1 MDDCKVPMLY
11 CFANLQMQNHAKIA
25 EMVDKPY
32 MPREARPAMVGK
44 AGAAPV
50 RTVGGHHAG
59 PAPGQS
65 APQEPPRPAPGGFLD
80 ITPDKSLIRKL
91 GSTGYRTYDAIS
103 ELVDNSI
110 DARGG
115 RKIVVKVSVGYVSGS
130 IGVEDDG
137 TGMDLAELRDA
148 MTVAK
153 EAVHP
158 RGKRLGMFGLGMK
171 TACSFLG
178 RSFSVATSRAGSGT
192 EYIVDYDE
200 DCWEGDASVG
210 WKSLPYRTR
219 KKQDPAAHGTRVR
232 IGRLRVPVYAEQ
244 TTVFKKRLG
253 ERYAE
258 YMRQGQAEIRINR
271 VTCEPVSHK
280 VADGSIR
287 EFKVETSAGPVPA
300 WIGMLERR
308 SVTGSYGIDLYYRN
322 RLIKMHSKFG
332 IRSHPDMAR
341 IVGRISLDH
350 VPVNFHKTDF
360 IAESAEYAE
369 AERAFREHP
378 EVREAARAQRPGR
391 GDGAAAAAGV
401 HGYLFGRTDD
411 PAPVALRMGRD
422 ASERLLGALRPA
434 RFRVGGRT
442 VRIDYADSGGAPYAI
457 DARGPA
463 VRVTVNRKSRLF
475 SAVANPLYL
484 VALAVAEARALC
496 IIEGGMGDFLGER
509 SRIWTRTVEGWLPEK
524 RGPAAE
530 GRRQRRR
537 AALAGYRVSRRLEGL
552 ESFLAGR
559 YEIALEFSGLSTLE
573 WYTHNVIGTPIYSLY
588 TEKGQGGYL
597 RDLVMEHDGAFVP
610 VVGPNGDAMRELLD
624 ANRGRPFVAIREYAK
639 GGLRQ
644 GLAPPATAWMDL
656 LREARLHHMPMLDE
670 DLAAILMRLRERGL
684 VDISELEAVAK
695 RRGKMS
701 DLREFADDVF
711 GRRRG

>member
-1 MDDCKVPMLY
+1 M
-11 CFANLQMQNHAKIA
+11 
-25 EMVDKPY
+25 
-32 MPREARPAMVGK
+32 
-44 AGAAPV
+44 
-50 RTVGGHHAG
+50 
-59 PAPGQS
+59 
-65 APQEPPRPAPGGFLD
+65 
-80 ITPDKSLIRKL
+80 
-91 GSTGYRTYDAIS
+91 
-103 ELVDNSI
+103 
-110 DARGG
+110 
-115 RKIVVKVSVGYVSGS
+115 
-130 IGVEDDG
+130 
-137 TGMDLAELRDA
+137 
-148 MTVAK
+148 
-153 EAVHP
+153 
-158 RGKRLGMFGLGMK
+158 
-171 TACSFLG
+171 
-178 RSFSVATSRAGSGT
+178 
-192 EYIVDYDE
+192 
-200 DCWEGDASVG
+200 
-210 WKSLPYRTR
+210 
-219 KKQDPAAHGTRVR
+219 
-232 IGRLRVPVYAEQ
+232 
-244 TTVFKKRLG
+244 
-253 ERYAE
+253 
-258 YMRQGQAEIRINR
+258 
-271 VTCEPVSHK
+271 
-280 VADGSIR
+280 
-287 EFKVETSAGPVPA
+287 
-300 WIGMLERR
+300 
-308 SVTGSYGIDLYYRN
+308 
-322 RLIKMHSKFG
+322 
-332 IRSHPDMAR
+332 
-341 IVGRISLDH
+341 
-350 VPVNFHKTDF
+350 
-360 IAESAEYAE
+360 
-369 AERAFREHP
+369 
-378 EVREAARAQRPGR
+378 REAARAQRPGR

-496 IIEGGMGDFLGER
+496 TIEGGMGDFLGER

-559 YEIALEFSGLSTLE
+559 YEFALEFSGLSTLE
-573 WYTHNVIGTPIYSLY
+573 WYTHNVLGTPIYSLY